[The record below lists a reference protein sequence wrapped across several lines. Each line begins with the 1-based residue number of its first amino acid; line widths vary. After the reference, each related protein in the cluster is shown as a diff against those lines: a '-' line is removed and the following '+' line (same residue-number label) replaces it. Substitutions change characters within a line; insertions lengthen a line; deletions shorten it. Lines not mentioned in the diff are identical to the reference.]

1 MSGDEMNAQKRLT
14 INDIRSKLSPE
25 AQKWL
30 QHMKRWELEGTEAI
44 LNIVG
49 EKSFIQNWRHHQ
61 RELQHIRDFGVS
73 LLPEP
78 RHPPARPLRQPAR
91 IRRS

>member
-1 MSGDEMNAQKRLT
+1 MSGNEMNVQKRLT
-14 INDIRSKLSPE
+14 INDIRSKLPPE

-30 QHMKRWELEGTEAI
+30 QRMKRWELEGTEAI

-49 EKSFIQNWRHHQ
+49 KESFIQNWQHHQ
-61 RELQHIRDFGVS
+61 QELQHIRDFGVS

-78 RHPPARPLRQPAR
+78 RRPPDRLRQRVR

>member
-1 MSGDEMNAQKRLT
+1 MSGDEMKIQKLMT

-30 QHMKRWELEGTEAI
+30 QRMKRWELEGTEAV
-44 LNIVG
+44 LNVVG
-49 EKSFIQNWRHHQ
+49 GERFIQNWRHHQ
-61 RELQHIRDFGVS
+61 QELRHIRDFGVS

-78 RHPPARPLRQPAR
+78 RHPPARPLRQRAR